1 MVMSPLSTSPL
12 STSPLSTSPLSTS
25 DTARSTLTQ
34 TDTSVMTS
42 ELPNPESDDRK
53 VATMTFTYQHTDPN
67 LNADLTFHAEGYI
80 WVLSYYRQGQ
90 TVSSTLYQSRATA
103 ELLLSSLG
111 YQSTALRNEESA

>member
-1 MVMSPLSTSPL
+1 MVM
-12 STSPLSTSPLSTS
+12 SPLSTSPLSTS